1 MGRRT
6 RRENRQAARQAGL
19 YKEQTLPIITNEML
33 EDTFTKNTTV
43 ARARTDF
50 ADRLNGD
57 GCMLFWEGKNGP
69 TVTVHYKPE
78 LLPESARLAEKVDIA
93 FFEVSSRLMFA
104 IRAGKAYT
112 PREAT
117 FTKKRQVRQ
126 KADHRSCAEVF
137 TDGRQGVVEAV
148 RSPGRRRAF
157 RGQHKGGLTHGGDL

>member
-33 EDTFTKNTTV
+33 EDAFTKNTTV

-117 FTKKRQVRQ
+117 FTKNVKCVRKQ
-126 KADHRSCAEVF
+126 TIEVVRKFLQTGDKASLKLYGVQGGAALFEVN
-137 TDGRQGVVEAV
+137 TKEG
-148 RSPGRRRAF
+148 
-157 RGQHKGGLTHGGDL
+157 